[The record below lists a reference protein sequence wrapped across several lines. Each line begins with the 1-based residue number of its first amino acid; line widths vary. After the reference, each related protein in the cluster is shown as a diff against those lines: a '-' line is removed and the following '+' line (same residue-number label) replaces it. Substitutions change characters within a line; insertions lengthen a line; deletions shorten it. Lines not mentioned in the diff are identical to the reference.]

1 MERAYSSFASTR
13 TVRSIFAMHGQVD
26 ELSLPALRLR
36 LRRFG
41 ATTTGDVV
49 IDCFD
54 LDSIDATGAAVLLA
68 FHHEMLGFGRR
79 VSIRRVPA
87 RCRATFEAT
96 DLSALSCEPRMLGRQ
111 A

>member
-1 MERAYSSFASTR
+1 MERARSSFASIR
-13 TVRSIFAMHGQVD
+13 TVRSIFAMRGQVD
-26 ELSLPALRLR
+26 EFSLPPLRVQ

-49 IDCFD
+49 IDCLD
-54 LDSIDATGAAVLLA
+54 LDSIDATGAAALLA
-68 FHHEMLGFGRR
+68 FHHEMLGYGRR

-87 RCRATFEAT
+87 RCRSTFEAA
-96 DLSALSCEPRMLGRQ
+96 DLSALSREPRMLGRR